1 MFHWLQTFMTVYEE
15 KNFTHAA
22 EKRYIS
28 QPTVSLHIQKLEEIT
43 GSELFI
49 RKGRNHAMPTESA
62 DLLYI
67 RAKQLDSLWETSLS
81 DLQQLQGNTR
91 ITYTIGASQTIGVY
105 MLPLILPQLQKQF
118 PNYDFVISIAN
129 STVIFKRVETHEY
142 QVGLVESPMIA
153 PTITRTIFAH
163 DSLVLAGDM
172 ASDFWLLREDGSGIR
187 TYTDQFFQQENIIP
201 AQKMEIASNEA
212 ILNMLAQGI
221 GKTLL
226 SDLSVRDLPYYN
238 PPTPIVRPLFQIHHH
253 AFPQDPLQIALHQLL
268 LTTFS

>member
-142 QVGLVESPMIA
+142 RVGLVESPMIA

>member
-1 MFHWLQTFMTVYEE
+1 MFHWLHTFIAVYEA

-22 EKRYIS
+22 EKRFIS
-28 QPTVSLHIQKLEEIT
+28 QPTVSLHIQKLEELT

-49 RKGRNHAMPTESA
+49 RNGRNRAIPTESA

-67 RAKQLDSLWETSLS
+67 RAQQLDSLWETSLS
-81 DLQQLQGNTR
+81 DIQQLQGNTR
-91 ITYTIGASQTIGVY
+91 ITYNIGVSQTIGVY
-105 MLPLILPQLQKQF
+105 MLPRVLPQLQEQF
-118 PNYDFVISIAN
+118 PNYDFKVSFAN
-129 STVIFKRVETHEY
+129 SAVIFNRVETHEY

-153 PTITRTIFAH
+153 PMITRTVFAH

-172 ASDFWLLREDGSGIR
+172 TSELWLLRETGSGIR

-201 AQKMEIASNEA
+201 AKKIEIASNEA
-212 ILNMLAQGI
+212 ILNMLQQGI

-226 SDLSVRDLPYYN
+226 SDLSSHDLPYQN
-238 PPTPIVRPLFQIHHH
+238 PATPIVRPLFQIHNH

-268 LTTFS
+268 AANFS